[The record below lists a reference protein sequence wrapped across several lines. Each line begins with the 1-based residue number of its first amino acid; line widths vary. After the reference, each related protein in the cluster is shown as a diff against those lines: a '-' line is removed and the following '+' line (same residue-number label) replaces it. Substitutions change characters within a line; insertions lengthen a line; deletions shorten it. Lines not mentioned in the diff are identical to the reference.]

1 MPRNRRSPGLLRSTA
16 RTAGRTALI
25 AGTATATSNA
35 VHNRSS
41 QRANQ
46 KLAAQPQQA
55 DVIVLPTAAGTP
67 ATPAADLAAS
77 PDLVAQLAQLAQLRD
92 AGALSEAEFEQA
104 KAKLLN

>member
-35 VHNRSS
+35 VHNRAS
-41 QRANQ
+41 QKANQ

-55 DVIVLPTAAGTP
+55 DVMVLPMSGGV
-67 ATPAADLAAS
+67 ATTS
-77 PDLVAQLAQLAQLRD
+77 TDLVAQLAQLAQLRD
-92 AGALSEAEFEQA
+92 TGVLSEAEFEQA